1 VVVSASIVPI
11 VVTVVQ
17 VEALRFIMVRFLVPE
32 PGDKVLVEELLVGTL
47 RYSTDL
53 EAAVVE
59 PAPADMLDPA
69 TV

>member
-1 VVVSASIVPI
+1 VVSVSIVLI
-11 VVTVVQ
+11 VATVDQ
-17 VEALRFIMVRFLVPE
+17 VEALRFIMVQFLVPE

-53 EAAVVE
+53 EAVAVE
-59 PAPADMLDPA
+59 PALVDMPDLA